1 MNLSNYCSTHTIYC
15 CAYTKYAAALL
26 VAWLMLSG
34 CQPQMPQTARSG
46 LVYCSEGSPESFN
59 PQLVTSGTTIDIIS
73 QQLYDRLV
81 DIDPDNGDIVA
92 GLATSWHVSADGTRY
107 QFNLRDNV
115 SFHSTRYF
123 SPSRKF
129 NANDVQFT
137 FNRITDLNHPFHF
150 EAGGIYPYFQ
160 SVDWANL
167 VKKVEAIDDYTVIFE
182 LQRPDSSFLSNL
194 ATDFAAILSAEYGQQ
209 LLAAKQPGQIDR
221 LPVGT
226 GPFRFREYQK
236 DILVRFY
243 RHNDYWRGNTQ
254 PEQLVFDIVPNNAR
268 RMAKLFTHECD
279 IVAYPRVAELELIAK
294 REDVTVQESTSM
306 NVGFWAFNTQKPP
319 FDQLEV
325 RQALGMA
332 INRAAIMQ
340 AVYYG
345 KATPAYGILPPTS
358 WAYNAGLPA
367 PMYSP
372 AKARALLTKAG
383 YPNGFTMN
391 IWAMPVQRLYNP
403 NALKMAELMQADLA
417 QIGIKANIISYEWNS
432 FRQKLGNYE
441 HDSVLIGWAADN
453 ADPDNFFRPLLSCA
467 ARDSGSNR
475 ANWCDPMFDD
485 IIGQALLTADQ
496 QQRRALYLTAQ
507 QYLHQQQPLV
517 AIAHSQRFQAIS
529 SSVSGVSINPYGGIS
544 LQHAKRVSP

>member
-1 MNLSNYCSTHTIYC
+1 MNLTINNFHYPMSRG
-15 CAYTKYAAALL
+15 AVLAALL
-26 VAWLMLSG
+26 LIAG
-34 CQPQMPQTARSG
+34 CQPQLPETARSG

-81 DIDPDNGDIVA
+81 DINPDNGDIIA
-92 GLATSWHVSADGTRY
+92 GLATDWQVSTDGTSY
-107 QFNLRDNV
+107 QFTLRDDV
-115 SFHSTRYF
+115 SFHTTRYF
-123 SPSRKF
+123 SPGRNF
-129 NANDVQFT
+129 NADDVVFT
-137 FNRITDLNHPFHF
+137 FNRITDPLHPFHLQ
-150 EAGGIYPYFQ
+150 GGGVYPYFQ
-160 SVDWANL
+160 SVDWAGL
-167 VKKVEAIDDYTVIFE
+167 VKQVEAIDSSTVVFE

-194 ATDFAAILSAEYGQQ
+194 TTDFAAILSAEYGQQ
-209 LLAAKQPGQIDR
+209 LLADKQPGQIDR
-221 LPVGT
+221 LPIGT

-236 DILVRFY
+236 DILVRLY
-243 RHNDYWRGNTQ
+243 RNNDYWRGDTQ

-279 IVAYPRVAELELIAK
+279 IVSYPRVAELELIAA
-294 REDVTVQESTSM
+294 RPDVTVQESTSM

-319 FDQLEV
+319 FDQLAV
-325 RQALGMA
+325 RQALAMA
-332 INRAAIMQ
+332 INRAAILQ

-345 KATPAYGILPPTS
+345 QATPAYGILPPTS
-358 WAYNAGLPA
+358 WAYNDGLPA
-367 PMYSP
+367 PVYSP
-372 AKARALLTKAG
+372 AKARTLLAEAG
-383 YPNGFTMN
+383 YPNGFTMD

-417 QIGIKANIISYEWNS
+417 QIGVKANIVSYEWNS
-432 FRQKLGNYE
+432 FRQKLGNFE

-453 ADPDNFFRPLLSCA
+453 PDPDNFFRPLLSCA

-475 ANWCDPMFDD
+475 ANWCDPLFDE
-485 IIGQALLTADQ
+485 IISKALLTANQ

-529 SSVSGVSINPYGGIS
+529 SSVSGVTINPYGGIS
-544 LQHAKRVSP
+544 LQHAARVEP

>member
-1 MNLSNYCSTHTIYC
+1 MNLPIKSFLYPITSSALTI
-15 CAYTKYAAALL
+15 AVLL
-26 VAWLMLSG
+26 LAG
-34 CQPQMPQTARSG
+34 CQPQLPETARSG

-81 DIDPDNGDIVA
+81 DINPDNGDIIP
-92 GLATSWHVSADGTRY
+92 GLATDWQVSADGTRY
-107 QFNLRDNV
+107 QFTLRDDV
-115 SFHSTRYF
+115 SFHTTRYF
-123 SPSRKF
+123 APERKF
-129 NANDVQFT
+129 NATDVVFT
-137 FNRITDLNHPFHF
+137 FNRITDPLHPFHLQ
-150 EAGGIYPYFQ
+150 GGGVYPYFQ
-160 SVDWANL
+160 SVDWAAL
-167 VKKVEAIDDYTVIFE
+167 VKQVQAIDNHTVVFE

-194 ATDFAAILSAEYGQQ
+194 TTDFAAILSAEYGQQ
-209 LLAAKQPGQIDR
+209 LLAGNQPGQIDR

-236 DILVRFY
+236 DILVRLY
-243 RHNDYWRGNTQ
+243 RNNDYWRGDTQ

-279 IVAYPRVAELELIAK
+279 IVSYPRVAELELIAA
-294 REDVTVQESTSM
+294 RPDVTVQESTSM

-319 FDQLEV
+319 FDQLAV
-325 RQALGMA
+325 RQALAMA
-332 INRAAIMQ
+332 INRAAILQ

-345 KATPAYGILPPTS
+345 QATPAYGILPPTS
-358 WAYNAGLPA
+358 WAYNDGLPA
-367 PMYSP
+367 PQYSP
-372 AKARALLTKAG
+372 AKARALLTEAG
-383 YPNGFTMN
+383 YPNGFTMD

-417 QIGIKANIISYEWNS
+417 QIGVKANIVSYEWNS
-432 FRQKLGNYE
+432 FRQKLGNFE

-453 ADPDNFFRPLLSCA
+453 PDPDNFFRPLLSCA

-475 ANWCDPMFDD
+475 ANWCDPLFDE
-485 IIGQALLTADQ
+485 IISKALLTANQ

-507 QYLHQQQPLV
+507 QYLHQQQPLI

-529 SSVSGVSINPYGGIS
+529 TSVKGVSINPYGGIS
-544 LQHAKRVSP
+544 LQHAARVEP

>member
-1 MNLSNYCSTHTIYC
+1 MPNNNFLYLKPVSVLLSI
-15 CAYTKYAAALL
+15 LL
-26 VAWLMLSG
+26 LAG
-34 CQPQMPQTARSG
+34 CQPQLPETARSG

-81 DIDPDNGDIVA
+81 DISPDNGDIIP
-92 GLATSWHVSADGTRY
+92 GLATDWQVSADGTRY
-107 QFNLRDNV
+107 QFSLRDDV
-115 SFHSTRYF
+115 SFHTTRYF

-129 NANDVQFT
+129 NARDVVFT
-137 FNRITDLNHPFHF
+137 FNRITDPLHPFHLQ
-150 EAGGIYPYFQ
+150 GGGVYPYFQ
-160 SVDWANL
+160 SVDWAGL
-167 VKKVEAIDDYTVIFE
+167 VKQVQAIDEHTVVFE
-182 LQRPDSSFLSNL
+182 LQRPDSSFMSNL
-194 ATDFAAILSAEYGQQ
+194 TTDFAAILSAEYAEQ
-209 LLAAKQPGQIDR
+209 LLAEKQPAQMDR

-236 DILVRFY
+236 DILVRLY
-243 RHNDYWRGNTQ
+243 RNNDYWRGDTQ

-279 IVAYPRVAELELIAK
+279 IVSYPRVAELELIAA
-294 REDVTVQESTSM
+294 RPDVTVQESTSM

-319 FDQLEV
+319 FDQLAV
-325 RQALGMA
+325 RQALSMA
-332 INRAAIMQ
+332 INRAAILQ

-358 WAYNAGLPA
+358 WAYNDGLPA
-367 PMYSP
+367 PVYSP
-372 AKARALLTKAG
+372 AKAKALLAEAG
-383 YPNGFTMN
+383 YPNGFTMD

-417 QIGIKANIISYEWNS
+417 QIGVRANIVSYEWNS
-432 FRQKLGNYE
+432 FRQKLGNFE

-453 ADPDNFFRPLLSCA
+453 PDPDNFFSPLLSCA
-467 ARDSGSNR
+467 ARDTGTNR
-475 ANWCDPMFDD
+475 ANWCDPLFDD
-485 IIGQALLTADQ
+485 IISQALLTADQ
-496 QQRRALYLTAQ
+496 QQRRALYLAAQ

-544 LQHAKRVSP
+544 LQHATRVEP